1 MLKTARG
8 KGLGARLFDR
18 AVLHARSKNV
28 SMMFIHALSE
38 NTAMLKIARNAGATV
53 KREGSEAEA
62 YLELPP
68 ANFETHVS
76 ELVTEHL
83 GEMDYQ
89 LKKQAVN
96 FWSFLAGVQEVRKG
110 VQEGRHKSGE

>member
-1 MLKTARG
+1 
-8 KGLGARLFDR
+8 
-18 AVLHARSKNV
+18 
-28 SMMFIHALSE
+28 
-38 NTAMLKIARNAGATV
+38 MLKIARNAGATV
-53 KREGSEAEA
+53 QRDGSESEA

-68 ANFETHVS
+68 ADFETHVS

-96 FWSFLAGVQEVRKG
+96 FWTFLAGVQEVRKG
-110 VQEGRHKSGE
+110 VQDGRHQSGE

>member
-1 MLKTARG
+1 
-8 KGLGARLFDR
+8 
-18 AVLHARSKNV
+18 
-28 SMMFIHALSE
+28 MMFIHALSE

-53 KREGSEAEA
+53 KREGSESEA

-68 ANFETHVS
+68 ADFETHVS

-89 LKKQAVN
+89 LRSRPSISGLSWRVRRKCARGAGRPPQIRRVSRFVKLATLQPNKDKRKQI
-96 FWSFLAGVQEVRKG
+96 SK
-110 VQEGRHKSGE
+110 

>member
-1 MLKTARG
+1 MEDSSTGTVQEDSACAEG
-8 KGLGARLFDR
+8 V
-18 AVLHARSKNV
+18 AVQSV
-28 SMMFIHALSE
+28 SSWE
-38 NTAMLKIARNAGATV
+38 TPQ
-53 KREGSEAEA
+53 GSESEA

-68 ANFETHVS
+68 ADFETHVS

-96 FWSFLAGVQEVRKG
+96 FWAFLAGVQEVRKG